1 MKQIPEAVKT
11 GGLAGQG
18 YNNLLG
24 RPRLGPMP
32 LVLREAVQNSWDA
45 RRPGSNAALRFA
57 VRVRTLDARQDAA
70 FRKIFDQSESLEP
83 VKKNALAKQLQ
94 SKSRIRVLELSDF
107 GTVGLSGLSRP
118 DLPNGG
124 EESRFVNFFF
134 DFGRSHEES
143 GDGGT
148 YGFGRSSLYTS
159 GRASLILADSLARTG
174 AGIERRVMACR
185 IGEAFEVTSG
195 AFRGR
200 YSGRH
205 FWGREKDEVAQPLV
219 SAAAETVA
227 ARLGLPERSAV
238 AHTGTTIVIPWPVE
252 EFDDGVE
259 ISQMLLRHLWPK
271 MVPST
276 THAGIKFD
284 VEVDGERV
292 AVKNPTDT
300 DEYRLF
306 VQALKMAR
314 TKSAGGGAT
323 AIETLRP
330 RQVTGYLGVSA
341 GIVVAPVPKP
351 LRDDE
356 EDESDEQPES
366 PLNQVALMRP
376 SELVVRYL
384 PVSGTEHI
392 DRSWAGV
399 FICDDDDEVRTS
411 FARAEPPA
419 HDDWIADRVGEK
431 RQKYLVR
438 KTVQTLL
445 PDAVRSVLG
454 LGRPGVGGAR
464 DDGPS
469 LATTSARFSAR
480 FLSGDGQGPARAQHG
495 SGEASGGRDPSSR
508 QIAVAGPRVTTP
520 VPVGLEWHAGR
531 RLATFRVVVFG
542 RPGTDLLLHAVPS
555 VHADGMLDAPPEG
568 LVLPSVVR
576 WSEGVA
582 ERDGCA
588 LRLIHERQEVD
599 IAVEIR
605 DDYGVT
611 LRCTVEERRA

>member
-45 RRPGSNAALRFA
+45 RRRGSTMTLRFA
-57 VRVRTLDARQDAA
+57 VRVRTLDARQDSA
-70 FRKIFDQSESLEP
+70 FRKIFVQDESVEP
-83 VKKNALAKQLQ
+83 VRKNALAKQLQ
-94 SKSRIRVLELSDF
+94 LKSRIRVLELSDF
-107 GTVGLSGLSRP
+107 GTVGLSGLYRP
-118 DLPNGG
+118 DLPSGG

-159 GRASLILADSLARTG
+159 GKASLILADSLARAG
-174 AGIERRVMACR
+174 ASIERRVMACR

-195 AFRGR
+195 PARGR

-205 FWGREKDEVAQPLV
+205 FWGREKDDVAQPLV
-219 SAAAETVA
+219 GAAAEAVA
-227 ARLGLPERSAV
+227 ERLGLPERSAV
-238 AHTGTTIVIPWPVE
+238 AHTGTTIMIPWPVE
-252 EFDDGVE
+252 EFNDGAE
-259 ISQMLLRHLWPK
+259 IARVLLRHLWPK
-271 MVPST
+271 MVPTSA
-276 THAGIKFD
+276 HAEIKFD
-284 VEVDGERV
+284 VEVDGEKV
-292 AVKNPTDT
+292 PMKNPADT

-306 VQALKMAR
+306 VRALKMAR
-314 TKSAGGGAT
+314 TKRPGGGAT
-323 AIETLRP
+323 AIETLKP

-341 GIVVAPVPKP
+341 GVVSASTKQP
-351 LRDDE
+351 LRADE
-356 EDESDEQPES
+356 EESDDQSES

-384 PVSGTEHI
+384 PVAGTELL

-399 FICDDDDEVRTS
+399 FICDDDEEVRTS

-445 PDAVRSVLG
+445 PDAVREVLG
-454 LGRPGVGGAR
+454 LGRPGAGGER
-464 DDGPS
+464 EEGPS
-469 LATTSARFSAR
+469 LASTSARFSAK
-480 FLSGDGQGPARAQHG
+480 FLAGDGQGPAL
-495 SGEASGGRDPSSR
+495 ASDGATESPGGRDPSVGRS
-508 QIAVAGPRVTTP
+508 AGGGPRVTAP
-520 VPVGLEWHAGR
+520 VPVGLEWDAGR
-531 RLATFRVVVFG
+531 RLAMFRVTVHG
-542 RPGTDLLLHAVPS
+542 RPGAELVLRAVPA

-568 LVLPSVVR
+568 LLPPCVVR
-576 WSEGVA
+576 WSEGVVD
-582 ERDGCA
+582 RDWCI
-588 LRLIHERQEVD
+588 LRLAQQRKDVD
-599 IAVEIR
+599 IGVEIR

-611 LRCTVEERRA
+611 LKCTVEESQG